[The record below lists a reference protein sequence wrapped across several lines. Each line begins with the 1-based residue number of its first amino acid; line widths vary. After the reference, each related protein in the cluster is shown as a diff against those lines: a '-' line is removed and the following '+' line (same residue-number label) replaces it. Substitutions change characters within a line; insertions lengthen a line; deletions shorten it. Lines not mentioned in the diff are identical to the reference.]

1 MICQELVWRCPPPV
15 IYFSPSVCLSIC
27 PSFSAL
33 PLLRFYQTRNKH
45 NWCAGLASICCA
57 RSENVC
63 VCVCMLLF
71 RAFLLTF
78 THCCRRQ
85 THTSSHTHSLSLC
98 LSLFPSAYTLALLI
112 THTHVDVCSATG
124 RRDRVHSVWEVK
136 QKLRNNECSFHSC
149 DKWQSQFLLIILL
162 IIIITVT
169 SAINNH

>member
-1 MICQELVWRCPPPV
+1 MWRCPPPV
-15 IYFSPSVCLSIC
+15 IYLCLSVCLSIC

-57 RSENVC
+57 HSENVC
-63 VCVCMLLF
+63 VRMCMCVCMLLF

-85 THTSSHTHSLSLC
+85 THMSSLSMSLPLSFRLHSSLAYHTHTNT
-98 LSLFPSAYTLALLI
+98 YTY
-112 THTHVDVCSATG
+112 VEQRG
-124 RRDRVHSVWEVK
+124 RDIVHSVWEVK

-149 DKWQSQFLLIILL
+149 DKWQSQFSLIILL